1 MGDGVVE
8 IHYRLP
14 EQEVDGASCLQGLVL
29 MGALNI
35 PLSAGGTTQQRTNNP
50 GTCWTSTDDN
60 FLTQLAKE
68 PTRGDGPHD
77 HKQGRTGQECEGRRQ
92 PWLQ

>member
-8 IHYRLP
+8 THYRLSQ
-14 EQEVDGASCLQGLVL
+14 QEVDGASCSQGLVL

-50 GTCWTSTDDN
+50 GTCWTALMTTS
-60 FLTQLAKE
+60 
-68 PTRGDGPHD
+68 
-77 HKQGRTGQECEGRRQ
+77 
-92 PWLQ
+92 